1 MTNAKKARL
10 TDLIEAY
17 GTYQYMLGKG
27 FEKMDENLDEMCW
40 RYNKVKQIC
49 EELRDEFG
57 IELWDLDQLAA

>member
-1 MTNAKKARL
+1 MTEQQKTRL

-27 FEKMDENLDEMCW
+27 FEKMDENLDEMLW

-49 EELRDEFG
+49 QELRDEFG